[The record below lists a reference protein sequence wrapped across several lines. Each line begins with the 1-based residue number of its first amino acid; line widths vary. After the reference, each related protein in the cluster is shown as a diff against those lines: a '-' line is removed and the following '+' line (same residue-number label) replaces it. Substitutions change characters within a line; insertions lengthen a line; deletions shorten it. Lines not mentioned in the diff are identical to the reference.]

1 MNRISLKDAG
11 LAGLSG
17 LMLTASFSPIDL
29 DWIAWISLIPLLMSI
44 EDKSP
49 LVALKLGLFAG
60 LSHYLTLIYWI
71 VVVLSHYGNINLI
84 LSLVT
89 LLLLS
94 LYLALYIAIFAFI
107 LVSFKKNRL
116 SSFWGAS
123 IWVALEYARAHIM
136 TGFPWC
142 LLGYSQYSRLPL
154 IQISDMAGV
163 YGISFVIVLINLVIY
178 SVASPVIKKKILGYR
193 IGYESR
199 VTDYEHNKHNG
210 HPLRVIGIEV
220 ALTCLLIGFI
230 LVYGYHNL
238 KEKADMDSKGK
249 GLRTVIV
256 QGNIDQSIK
265 WNPDFQEKTLAI
277 YRELSE
283 KSLDFRPRIIIW
295 PETAVPLFFQDKSYL
310 TKEVFKTAKIANSNI
325 LFGSPAYLRDKGTIH
340 YYNRAYII
348 SGDRELGRYDK
359 VHLVPFGEYV
369 PLKKYIPFVHR
380 IVPAAGDFSPGK
392 RVKPI
397 NAPDLDIGV
406 LICFEAIF
414 ADISRKLA
422 IQGVE
427 LLVNITNDAWFGHTS
442 APYQHLSMA
451 VFRCVENG
459 LPMARAAN
467 TGISAFILAD
477 GRIVDKS
484 GLFVTD
490 VLQKEINIRH
500 NKTFYSQFGDI
511 FAIILLLATII
522 RFFWILTKKWGTKS
536 CMTQTQQKK

>member
-1 MNRISLKDAG
+1 MNRISLRDAG

-29 DWIAWISLIPLLMSI
+29 DWIAWISLIPLLVSI

-84 LSLVT
+84 LSLAT

-210 HPLRVIGIEV
+210 HPLRVIGIEA

-283 KSLDFRPRIIIW
+283 KSLDFRPQIIIW

-310 TKEVFKTAKIANSNI
+310 SKEVFKAAKIANSNI

-348 SGDRELGRYDK
+348 SEDRELGRYDK

-397 NAPDLDIGV
+397 NVPDLDIGV

-422 IQGVE
+422 IQGAE

-490 VLQKEINIRH
+490 ALQKEINIRH

-522 RFFWILTKKWGTKS
+522 RFFWILTKKWGMKS
-536 CMTQTQQKK
+536 CMTQTQQKE